1 MGGKR
6 IAIVG
11 GGPIGLEAALYAITL
26 GHRVTVFERGV
37 VGQHIGEWGHV
48 RLFSQFSLNHS
59 PLGARTLGQA
69 GIELPDNGDYQY
81 GRDYLARYLEPL
93 ARSAALRDTIRE
105 ETEVLAIGRDR
116 LLKRDL
122 IGGDRQAHPFRLL
135 VRTNGAE
142 SAETADIVLD
152 CSGTWRHANALGN
165 GGIPAPGEEAAAALI
180 RYRLDDIRGAD
191 RERYEGK
198 RVILVGA
205 GHSAATALDQL
216 RQLDGTT
223 TLWVWSGAR
232 PQPYRLLENDPLPE
246 RDRLARMGNRIAAGD
261 EPGIEVRD
269 QTMVERIETTCA
281 GTLRVT
287 PPPLPRTPGP
297 RVLGHDG
304 ADEAGR
310 HAYRIGQR
318 RLHGPDFRR
327 GGDPGQP
334 RTRVFY
340 PRSEELRKER
350 EFLDP
355 FGTAT
360 DPRRVYPD
368 RG

>member
-1 MGGKR
+1 
-6 IAIVG
+6 
-11 GGPIGLEAALYAITL
+11 
-26 GHRVTVFERGV
+26 
-37 VGQHIGEWGHV
+37 V

-59 PLGARTLGQA
+59 PLGAHTLGQA
-69 GIELPDNGDYQY
+69 GIELPDDGDYQY

-93 ARSAALRDTIRE
+93 ARSAALRDAIRE

-269 QTMVERIETTCA
+269 RTMVERIETTRA

-287 PPPLPRTPGP
+287 LAGPAGNDTVETDTLLALVGFRPNRRLYRELQVHECWATMGPMKLAATLTGSDNADCMAQTSAGAETLGNPEPGFFI
-297 RVLGHDG
+297 LGAKSYGKNANFLIRLGLQQIRDVFTLIEDDP
-304 ADEAGR
+304 ALDLYAPDAGR
-310 HAYRIGQR
+310 
-318 RLHGPDFRR
+318 
-327 GGDPGQP
+327 
-334 RTRVFY
+334 
-340 PRSEELRKER
+340 
-350 EFLDP
+350 
-355 FGTAT
+355 
-360 DPRRVYPD
+360 
-368 RG
+368 